1 MEQRD
6 YQRRGSDWL
15 HDRGRGILGDDPGL
29 GKSNQVLVAA
39 EGRTLVVSP
48 ALLRDNWM
56 GNEDEA
62 GECAMWRPDLIEQGL
77 ITWTSYSM
85 LTDRG
90 SNAKGRMSV
99 VLDKPRLEYQ
109 GPWDTVIYD
118 EAHYLKGRKTKWALA
133 AQKIK
138 ADRVYCATGT
148 PIVNWA
154 YEVFML
160 LRLMYPGEAGP
171 GKKFGNY
178 WNWVGTWFQVT
189 PSYHNPE
196 ARDIGNLHAGWT
208 WEEFAQGNG
217 LDTRWLR
224 RERDQVIK
232 DLPPM
237 TKQVM
242 SVKMGLDQ
250 EKVYKALKKDLFAV
264 IAETGNEVMSWT
276 SGGIWPKLLKV
287 STGLEAE
294 DPAVTKLGSK
304 LATVLELMAER
315 HHPTL
320 LFCAF
325 RNTAAR
331 LVAELNKAGHPALLV
346 SGALSTAERRRN
358 IQDFKAGR
366 ATALVG
372 TIPTM
377 AEGLNLMVADTA
389 IMVERDPRPSK
400 NEQCI
405 RRMHRIGQTRPCL
418 VIDLVTPNT
427 VDSDLVKLL
436 ASKTDHQLAAMTG
449 FEMAAAMAS
458 LQN

>member
-6 YQRRGSDWL
+6 YQRTGSEWL
-15 HDRGRGILGDDPGL
+15 SGVGRGILGDDPGL
-29 GKSNQVLVAA
+29 GKTNQVLMAA

-48 ALLRDNWM
+48 ALLQDNWM
-56 GNEDEA
+56 GNSDEI
-62 GECAMWRPDLIEQGL
+62 GECAMWRPDLVEQGL
-77 ITWTSYSM
+77 ITWTSYST
-85 LTDRG
+85 LPARG
-90 SNAKGRMSV
+90 PNAKGVMSV
-99 VLDKPRLEYQ
+99 VLDRPRPEYR

-118 EAHYLKGRKTKWALA
+118 EAHYLKGRKTKWSLA
-133 AQKIK
+133 AQKIQAK
-138 ADRVYCATGT
+138 RVYCATGT

-160 LRLMYPGEAGP
+160 LRLMYPGSAAP
-171 GKKFGNY
+171 GREFGNY
-178 WNWVGTWFQVT
+178 WNWVGQWFQVT
-189 PSYHNPE
+189 PSPWDPQ
-196 ARDIGNLHAGWT
+196 ARNIGDLHPGWT
-208 WEEFAQGNG
+208 WEEFAHRNG

-237 TKQVM
+237 TQQTM
-242 SVKMGLDQ
+242 SVKMGPDQ

-264 IAETGNEVMSWT
+264 IAETGSEVMSWT

-287 STGLEAE
+287 STGLESE
-294 DPAVTKLGSK
+294 DPTVKKLGSK
-304 LATVLELMAER
+304 LSLVLEIMAER
-315 HHPTL
+315 THPTL

-325 RNTAAR
+325 RNTASR

-346 SGALSTAERRRN
+346 SGDLSNSERRKN

-366 ATALVG
+366 AVALVG

-418 VIDLVTPNT
+418 VIDLVAPNT
-427 VDSDLVKLL
+427 VDADLVKLL
-436 ASKTDHQLAAMTG
+436 ASKTDHQMAAMTG

-458 LQN
+458 LTS